1 VGTGLRKALITLAG
15 LGVIVLL
22 LYKLRNSIHLAGF
35 RWALLWDVPRH
46 ARVGYLLLAVV
57 MIYICYGVRAVRWT
71 FFARRTGPAHFRNI
85 YPCTL
90 MGFACLFLLGRAAE
104 PIRPLLISRKD
115 KVPVGSVLGTY
126 VLERIY
132 DLSATAFA
140 AGFALLMVGRGA
152 PVSSTA
158 GPLLAFAQHAGGM
171 LLLGAVVAIAFLIYL
186 RVHGA
191 GALGA
196 WLEAMGRRR
205 RRMARVA
212 GIFNSFTN
220 GLHAIRNAGD
230 LAISI
235 ALTIIHWGCNALI
248 YIWVSYALGGR
259 MAAFTFS
266 DALLIM
272 TFTMVGSALQL
283 PGVGGGSQ
291 LATFL
296 VLTAVYGVANEPAA
310 VMAIVIW
317 LITFAEVTLAGVPLL
332 IREGWSL
339 GELRR
344 MASAERAAEARGGHI
359 AASVMPQ
366 PSHSPAHHAPS
377 SSAGASHHAKERP

>member
-1 VGTGLRKALITLAG
+1 VRTGLRKALITLAG
-15 LGVIVLL
+15 LGVILL
-22 LYKLRNSIHLAGF
+22 AIYKLRNSIHLAGF

-46 ARVGYLLLAVV
+46 ARLGYLLLAVV

-115 KVPVGSVLGTY
+115 KVPVGSVFGTY

-152 PVSSTA
+152 PVSGTA
-158 GPLLAFAQHAGGM
+158 GPLLAFARHAGEM
-171 LLLGAVVAIAFLIYL
+171 LLLGAVGAIAFLIYL
-186 RVHGA
+186 RIHGA

-196 WLEAMGRRR
+196 RLESLGRTRPR
-205 RRMARVA
+205 IARVA
-212 GIFNSFTN
+212 GLFNSFAS

-235 ALTIIHWGCNALI
+235 VLTIIHWGCNALI
-248 YIWVSYALGGR
+248 YIWVSHALGGR
-259 MAAFTFS
+259 MAAFTFT

-296 VLTAVYGVANEPAA
+296 VLTAVYGVSSETAA

-332 IREGWSL
+332 IHEGWSL

-344 MASAERAAEARGGHI
+344 MASAEEIAEEHGGHI
-359 AASVMPQ
+359 KPPAPQ
-366 PSHSPAHHAPS
+366 PLRDDVKANQ
-377 SSAGASHHAKERP
+377 

>member
-1 VGTGLRKALITLAG
+1 VRTGLRKALITLAG
-15 LGVIVLL
+15 LGLIVLL
-22 LYKLRNSIHLAGF
+22 IYKLRNSIHLTGF
-35 RWALLWDVPRH
+35 RWVLLWDVPKH
-46 ARVGYLLLAVV
+46 ARVCDLLLAVV

-85 YPCTL
+85 YTSTL
-90 MGFACLFLLGRAAE
+90 MGFACLFLLGRVAE

-115 KVPVGSVLGTY
+115 KVPVANVFGTY
-126 VLERIY
+126 VLERIF

-152 PVSSTA
+152 PVNATA
-158 GPLLAFAQHAGGM
+158 GPLLAFGRHAGGT
-171 LLLGAVVAIAFLIYL
+171 LLLGAVGAIVFLIYL
-186 RVHGA
+186 RLHGA

-196 WLEAMGRRR
+196 TLESLGRTRP
-205 RRMARVA
+205 RVLRLA
-212 GIFNSFTN
+212 GIFNSFAN

-230 LAISI
+230 LAWSI
-235 ALTIIHWGCNALI
+235 VLTIIHWGCNALI
-248 YIWVSYALGGR
+248 YIWVSHALGGR
-259 MAAFTFS
+259 MAAFTFT

-296 VLTAVYGVANEPAA
+296 VLTAVFGVANEPAA

-317 LITFAEVTLAGVPLL
+317 LITFAEVTLVGVPLL

-344 MASAERAAEARGGHI
+344 MATAERAAEAVGGHI
-359 AASVMPQ
+359 RP
-366 PSHSPAHHAPS
+366 PAPRHAPHLAS
-377 SSAGASHHAKERP
+377 GAGHIKERP